1 MNIKNL
7 NNEFYRKFYNDL
19 IKENIIND
27 YKVTLSDI
35 LYIIIYNKDKLFFS
49 FFKNVFY
56 EILEIRT

>member
-35 LYIIIYNKDKLFFS
+35 LYIIIYNKDKLFFNY
-49 FFKNVFY
+49 FKNVFY